1 MKNATK
7 FSAMLLF
14 FALAAG
20 TLTSCKDKETTVDE
34 TTTTETTIET
44 DTTMV
49 PPVPEEIPADT
60 TTMGEPTATP
70 PAK

>member
-1 MKNATK
+1 MKNAIQLC
-7 FSAMLLF
+7 AVLLIF
-14 FALAAG
+14 GA